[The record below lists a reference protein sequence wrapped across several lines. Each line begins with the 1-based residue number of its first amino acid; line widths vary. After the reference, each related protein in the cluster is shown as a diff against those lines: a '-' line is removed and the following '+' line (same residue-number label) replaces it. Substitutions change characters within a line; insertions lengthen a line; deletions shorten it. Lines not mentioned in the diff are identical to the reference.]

1 MEFPL
6 QAADHN
12 FRLADVS
19 PDPLDGIDRKNV
31 EKEADEDLERL
42 DDLCYLMYAENKHA
56 LLVVLQGID
65 TSGKNS
71 TTKHIAKG
79 VNPDGLT
86 VQSFKKP
93 SELEIEH
100 DYLWRVHRV
109 TPRRG
114 NVTVFNRS
122 HYEEVIVT
130 RVMPDII
137 GNQHLPESIAEDP
150 DIFEKRYRQIND
162 FERMLSENGT
172 TIVKFFLHI
181 SREEQL
187 ERFRERVENPR
198 KQWKFSLDDLEARRH
213 WPHYMHAYEEMIRN
227 TSTPWAPW
235 YAIPANHKWYRNW
248 LVSRILVETLERL
261 NMKFPMLENNAI
273 TLEELSRA

>member
-1 MEFPL
+1 MKFPL
-6 QAADHN
+6 QAADHH
-12 FRLADVS
+12 FRLSEIS
-19 PDPLDGIDRKNV
+19 PDPADGTDRDRT
-31 EKEADEDLERL
+31 EKEADQDLDRL
-42 DDLCYLMYAENKHA
+42 DDLCYLMFAENKHA
-56 LLVVLQGID
+56 LLVILQGID

-109 TPRRG
+109 APRRG

-130 RVMPDII
+130 RVLPEII
-137 GNQHLPESIAEDP
+137 GNQHLPDTIAEDP
-150 DIFEKRYRQIND
+150 DILEKRYRQIND

-181 SREEQL
+181 SPEEQL

-198 KQWKFSLDDLEARRH
+198 KQWKFSIDDLEARRR

-261 NMKFPMLENNAI
+261 DMKFPTLENHAI